1 MIKILLIE
9 DETAAAKRIT
19 KMIKELLPDCEII
32 ATLESVRTSVA
43 FLQNNTPDL
52 VIADIQLAD
61 GISLDIFAQTTNNTP
76 VIFTTAYDEYT
87 LKAFKL
93 NSIDYLLKPIDKE
106 ELAKALDK
114 YKQVHLAPKTGISG
128 NIQQALQQLM
138 QQKEYRS
145 RFMVK
150 VGDKL
155 LSVNTGETAYLQA
168 DNKLVFMYTFDKYK
182 HIVDETMEDIEQSL
196 NPKQF
201 FRINRSYI
209 IHVDSIQKVTNHFN
223 GRLHIL
229 LKNCTDND
237 IFVSRERV
245 KDFKNW
251 LNQ

>member
-1 MIKILLIE
+1 M
-9 DETAAAKRIT
+9 
-19 KMIKELLPDCEII
+19 
-32 ATLESVRTSVA
+32 
-43 FLQNNTPDL
+43 
-52 VIADIQLAD
+52 AD
-61 GISLDIFAQTTNNTP
+61 GISLDVFKQTAVTAP

-93 NSIDYLLKPIDKE
+93 NSIDYLLKPIDKV
-106 ELAKALDK
+106 ELATALDK
-114 YKQVHLAPKTGISG
+114 YKQVHLVPKTGISG

-155 LSVNTGETAYLQA
+155 LSVTTDETAYMQA
-168 DNKLVFMYTFDKYK
+168 DNKLVFLHTFEKYK

-196 NPKQF
+196 NPKLF

-209 IHVDSIQKVTNHFN
+209 IHIGSIEKVSNHFN

-229 LKNCTDND
+229 LKHCIDND

-245 KDFKNW
+245 KDFKKW

>member
-19 KMIKELLPDCEII
+19 KMIKELLPDCEIM
-32 ATLESVRTSVA
+32 ATLESVRTAVA
-43 FLQNNTPDL
+43 FLQHSTPDL
-52 VIADIQLAD
+52 IIADIQLAD
-61 GISLDIFAQTTNNTP
+61 GISLDIFAQTTTNAP

-93 NSIDYLLKPIDKE
+93 NSIDYLLKPIDKA
-106 ELAKALDK
+106 ELATALDK
-114 YKQVHLAPKTGISG
+114 YKQVHLAPKAGIAG
-128 NIQQALQQLM
+128 DIQQALQQLM

-155 LSVNTGETAYLQA
+155 LSVAIDETAYLQA
-168 DNKLVFMYTFDKYK
+168 DNKLVFLYTFEKYK
-182 HIVDETMEDIEQSL
+182 LIVDETMEEIEQSL
-196 NPKQF
+196 NPKLF

-209 IHVDSIQKVTNHFN
+209 IHINSIHKVSNHFN
-223 GRLHIL
+223 GRLHIQ
-229 LKNCTDND
+229 LKDCNDNE

-245 KDFKNW
+245 KDFKKW

>member
-19 KMIKELLPDCEII
+19 KMIKELLPDCDIM
-32 ATLESVRTSVA
+32 ATLESVRTSVV

-52 VIADIQLAD
+52 IIADIQLAD
-61 GISLDIFAQTTNNTP
+61 GISLDIFTQTTVNTP

-93 NSIDYLLKPIDKE
+93 NSIDYLLKPIDKA

-114 YKQVHLAPKTGISG
+114 YKQIHLTPKAGISD

-155 LSVNTGETAYLQA
+155 ISVTTGETAYLQA
-168 DNKLVFMYTFDKYK
+168 DNKLVFMYTSDKYK
-182 HIVDETMEDIEQSL
+182 HIVDETMEEIEQSL

-223 GRLHIL
+223 GRLHIQ
-229 LKNCTDND
+229 LKNCNDNE

-245 KDFKNW
+245 KDFKKW